1 MSIAV
6 TLAAYR
12 QEYFHEFV
20 VYLLS
25 FVNAFVLHVRL
36 DASRL

>member
-6 TLAAYR
+6 TLAAYK
-12 QEYFHEFV
+12 QEYFHEFGV
-20 VYLLS
+20 CLLLFVYS
-25 FVNAFVLHVRL
+25 FVLHVRL